1 MIKNVIIEKIE
12 KREEEDLVKRSREL
26 KNVGMIK

>member
-1 MIKNVIIEKIE
+1 MIRDLIEEKIE
-12 KREEEDLVKRSREL
+12 KREKEDLVKRSREL